1 MELIEI
7 SIGLAEARLQG
18 VIDFLAKGT
27 TNATVEIYGTEK
39 PVSGADPGGDPLVTI
54 MLVEPFGTVVDGLL
68 NVAPT
73 LEYMIK
79 NTGDAVWARVNA
91 GDGSHAFDC
100 TVTDTAGN
108 GILKVQSVTMY
119 AGGYTRITGGT
130 FA

>member
-18 VIDFLAKGT
+18 VINFLANGT
-27 TNATVEIYGTEK
+27 TNATVDIYATAK
-39 PVSGADPGGDPLVTI
+39 PVFGADPGGAPLVTI
-54 MLVEPFGTVVDGLL
+54 LLVEPIGAIANGLL
-68 NVAPT
+68 TVTATP
-73 LEYMIK
+73 EYQIQ